1 MTASTSPA
9 RAAAA
14 ARRSDGRDSL
24 RCAVCRIGGL
34 IAALAALSACGG
46 GAAEAPAPDAAGLAP
61 LFASMTPAQTQGL
74 PLSLIVQPMSLAV
87 EEGAP
92 ATFVAVAEGAP
103 PLHYQWLRDG
113 VPVAGAHGPVLRFSA
128 ARGDDGARLEVVVS
142 NAADTLTSWPAT
154 LSVAAED
161 RSHSQQ

>member
-24 RCAVCRIGGL
+24 RRAVCRVGGM
-34 IAALAALSACGG
+34 IALAALSACGG